1 MPLASLAIDA
11 SAAVDLFNPNRPTPP
26 PLETVESLFLPLPI
40 LGELLFGVLKSSPE
54 WRDLNRGAVEG
65 LAQKSVL
72 LLPDV
77 RTAEEYAKIR
87 AEKPLSPDISRRRET
102 HLINDLWTA
111 ALCVQHDIPLLTND
125 RDFEG
130 IAGLTIVRW

>member
-1 MPLASLAIDA
+1 MPLASLASDA

-26 PLETVESLFLPLPI
+26 PLETAGSLFLPLPI

-54 WRDLNRGAVEG
+54 WRDLNRSAVQR
-65 LAQKSVL
+65 LAEKSVL
-72 LLPDV
+72 LLPDI
-77 RTAEEYAKIR
+77 RMAEEYARIR
-87 AEKPLSPDISRRRET
+87 TEKPLAPDISRRRET

>member
-11 SAAVDLFNPNRPTPP
+11 SAAVDLFNPNRPTPL
-26 PLETVESLFLPLPI
+26 PLETAESLFLPLPI

-54 WRDLNRGAVEG
+54 WRDLNRSAVEG

-87 AEKPLSPDISRRRET
+87 VNKPLSPDISRRRET

-111 ALCVQHDIPLLTND
+111 ALCVQHEIPLLTND
-125 RDFEG
+125 RDFED